1 MGRLR
6 PQARFAVKLLFL
18 INSLGRAV
26 GGAERVLSVVA
37 SELASRG
44 HAVEIASFDALGA
57 RDFYPIDPE
66 IVRHRLGT
74 SRLRGL
80 RPLRSLIR
88 ALRPDVAIGFM
99 HTGFMPLAIAGA
111 GIGIPLVASEHT
123 VFAHYRTR
131 PGLPLVLRL
140 FEPFIDASTVPS
152 EHARDGYPHAIRR
165 KMVVIPNPVVLPA
178 TSPAPESGNRRVL
191 LSVGNLR
198 KEKGHATLI
207 EAFGKLARD
216 HPHWEL
222 QIAGEGVERPALDD
236 QVRRLGL
243 GERVTFLGTV
253 SDIASLY
260 ARADLFAMPSSYECS
275 PLAVAEALMSG
286 VATIGFAD
294 CPGTNEIIK
303 HDVNGLLV
311 SGSDR
316 AATLA
321 AGIGKLM
328 ASADLRSRLAAAGP
342 GSLERHSPE
351 AVTDLWENLLLG
363 LRDGR
368 ALGI

>member
-1 MGRLR
+1 MR
-6 PQARFAVKLLFL
+6 LLFL

-26 GGAERVLSVVA
+26 GGAERVLSVVG
-37 SELASRG
+37 SELAGRG
-44 HAVEIASFDALGA
+44 HAAEIASFDAPGTP
-57 RDFYPIDPE
+57 DFYPIDPE
-66 IVRHRLGT
+66 VVRHRLGT
-74 SRLRGL
+74 SRLRSL

-88 ALRPDVAIGFM
+88 SRRPDVAIGFM

-111 GIGIPLVASEHT
+111 GMGIPLVASEHT

-131 PGLPLVLRL
+131 PGLPILLRL
-140 FEPFIDASTVPS
+140 FAPSIDASTVPS
-152 EHARDGYPHAIRR
+152 QHARDGYPPAIRR
-165 KMVVIPNPVVLPA
+165 KMVVIPNPVVLPQIPRSA
-178 TSPAPESGNRRVL
+178 DKGERRVL
-191 LSVGNLR
+191 ISVGNLR

-207 EAFGKLARD
+207 EAFAKLASD

-222 QIAGEGVERPALDD
+222 EIAGEGVERQSLEE

-243 GERVTFLGTV
+243 GERVTFHGTV

-275 PLAVAEALMSG
+275 PLAAAEALMSG
-286 VATIGFAD
+286 VPAIGFAD

-303 HDVNGLLV
+303 HEVNGLLV

-321 AGIGKLM
+321 AGLGKLM
-328 ASADLRSRLAAAGP
+328 ASAELRSRLAAAGP
-342 GSLERHSPE
+342 GSLDRHSPE
-351 AVTDLWENLLLG
+351 AVADLWENLLLR
-363 LRDGR
+363 LCDGR
-368 ALGI
+368 SLGL